1 MDGHILPNTGD
12 HGDIV
17 SGGGFEQLADLACI
31 ITKVRSIRK
40 YNENS
45 SPKQGVRG
53 AVTFRV
59 SAEWLCLLFG
69 KAEQRCPV
77 GDHTMYGLK
86 YHVVYTI

>member
-1 MDGHILPNTGD
+1 MDGHILPSTGD

-17 SGGGFEQLADLACI
+17 RSGDFEQLACI

-69 KAEQRCPV
+69 KAEQRRPV
-77 GDHTMYGLK
+77 GYHTLYGLK
-86 YHVVYTI
+86 YHVVYTL